1 MQTDMEM
8 REYDGE
14 ERRAL
19 NMIWT
24 AAEDHSFH
32 PEFMAF
38 DRYGKADLYLNS
50 IIGYV
55 HRWYDGGKLSE
66 LFGAFQGT
74 ALQDIYDTIFWLGL
88 ECGAYEKEREGRPA
102 LEELRGEYW
111 AQVLEESKWSAQ
123 EKLVQSL
130 QTGWG
135 RLVLGEK
142 PEVTPWERGILSG
155 LSFDGAADTDEI
167 MERVSGIL
175 WKYFRFDCR
184 SEQKRKENRKRIK
197 GMIKPFR
204 FVRPARGVIVRNTLN
219 EHGQESPESGD
230 DQSETSGKAHKKLS
244 DAAKGFCFWP
254 EASSKRREE
263 AVRSYIDACY
273 GVSMYGERQN
283 QAIRHMLCTGCHST
297 CGLHFTRGE
306 KFRQDPDRGES
317 ARQLWEAAQ
326 QRKKNR
332 EQFEKNRSEYE
343 NSIRRL
349 MEQIR
354 NTLLV
359 DLQPVPE
366 KSRQGKLMGES
377 VWRAVYLEDDRVFL
391 KVSEEERQNVS
402 VDLMLD
408 ASASRMGH
416 EAVIAAQGYVI
427 AESLTRCGIPVQV
440 YSFSAIQNYTVFR
453 IFRGYEE
460 KEKNKGILDYV
471 AAGWNRD
478 GLALRAAGH
487 LAGQSPCEKRLLIV
501 LTDASPNDEQRMAPV
516 SGAARGKVYS
526 GDAGIEDTAM
536 EVRQLKKQGIKVM
549 AVFYGLDSDLEGARK
564 IYGSSFVRIREMG
577 QLADTVGNL
586 LTSQLRSGRQQ
597 KI

>member
-142 PEVTPWERGILSG
+142 PEVTPWEWGILSG

-204 FVRPARGVIVRNTLN
+204 FVRPARGVIVRNTKVKHPERPIKSLLMPPKAFASGRRHPRN
-219 EHGQESPESGD
+219 GVRRRSVPILTPAMVFPCTESG
-230 DQSETSGKAHKKLS
+230 KIRLS
-244 DAAKGFCFWP
+244 VICYARDATVRADSILP
-254 EASSKRREE
+254 E
-263 AVRSYIDACY
+263 
-273 GVSMYGERQN
+273 
-283 QAIRHMLCTGCHST
+283 
-297 CGLHFTRGE
+297 
-306 KFRQDPDRGES
+306 
-317 ARQLWEAAQ
+317 
-326 QRKKNR
+326 
-332 EQFEKNRSEYE
+332 EKNSGRTRTAGNRPDSCGRRRS
-343 NSIRRL
+343 R
-349 MEQIR
+349 
-354 NTLLV
+354 
-359 DLQPVPE
+359 
-366 KSRQGKLMGES
+366 
-377 VWRAVYLEDDRVFL
+377 
-391 KVSEEERQNVS
+391 
-402 VDLMLD
+402 
-408 ASASRMGH
+408 
-416 EAVIAAQGYVI
+416 
-427 AESLTRCGIPVQV
+427 
-440 YSFSAIQNYTVFR
+440 
-453 IFRGYEE
+453 
-460 KEKNKGILDYV
+460 
-471 AAGWNRD
+471 
-478 GLALRAAGH
+478 
-487 LAGQSPCEKRLLIV
+487 EKRTGNSLKR
-501 LTDASPNDEQRMAPV
+501 TGQNMRTAY
-516 SGAARGKVYS
+516 GA
-526 GDAGIEDTAM
+526 
-536 EVRQLKKQGIKVM
+536 
-549 AVFYGLDSDLEGARK
+549 
-564 IYGSSFVRIREMG
+564 
-577 QLADTVGNL
+577 
-586 LTSQLRSGRQQ
+586 
-597 KI
+597 